1 MDLELQGKTPT
12 TQTTKQTSSK
22 QIASLP
28 LVDIYYI
35 GVVGFYQTL
44 IKLDITPF
52 VTSLYKIDQII
63 EQKEIEVI

>member
-22 QIASLP
+22 WIASLP

-35 GVVGFYQTL
+35 GAVGFYWTL
-44 IKLDITPF
+44 IKLDVTPF
-52 VTSLYKIDQII
+52 VTSLYEID
-63 EQKEIEVI
+63 